1 MKLFELR
8 GILPVR
14 TKLVLEAIGI
24 MMLLLIW
31 YMLTAGSEPVVP
43 PGILPS
49 PARVM
54 HALYAVFVENDLLTN
69 LCRSL
74 GLNLSGY
81 IEAVIISIVFGF
93 LVGLFPL
100 FRGLFSRQIEAFRF
114 IPLTGVIGLFIVW
127 FGLGTEMK
135 VHFLAFGI
143 LIYMLPVIVTRIN
156 DVEEVYLKTAYTLGA
171 SKWQTIKTVYLP
183 HVLSKFSDDIRVL
196 TAISWTYIIII
207 ESIGNQGGLGA
218 LMWRTGIR
226 QGNIDKLFAM
236 LFIIIIIGFL
246 QDKLF
251 VMLDKRLFP
260 FKYLKET
267 NKSAGILKN
276 DHPVKKLTKVIMPYV
291 GIIIAA
297 TIIILLINE
306 YSGFLGKENILGNA
320 FGDTYPLMAL
330 LMAGISSWIL
340 YDFVMRKNVVK
351 KPIGG

>member
-1 MKLFELR
+1 
-8 GILPVR
+8 
-14 TKLVLEAIGI
+14 
-24 MMLLLIW
+24 
-31 YMLTAGSEPVVP
+31 
-43 PGILPS
+43 
-49 PARVM
+49 
-54 HALYAVFVENDLLTN
+54 
-69 LCRSL
+69 
-74 GLNLSGY
+74 
-81 IEAVIISIVFGF
+81 
-93 LVGLFPL
+93 
-100 FRGLFSRQIEAFRF
+100 
-114 IPLTGVIGLFIVW
+114 
-127 FGLGTEMK
+127 
-135 VHFLAFGI
+135 
-143 LIYMLPVIVTRIN
+143 
-156 DVEEVYLKTAYTLGA
+156 
-171 SKWQTIKTVYLP
+171 
-183 HVLSKFSDDIRVL
+183 
-196 TAISWTYIIII
+196 
-207 ESIGNQGGLGA
+207 
-218 LMWRTGIR
+218 MWRTGIR